1 MTRWFKEMFDISP
14 SVLKA
19 HLNIYSQQNE
29 ARMRQFWSEVTG
41 IPIENFGKTF
51 IKPAGK
57 GFKKNNLYYGTIK
70 VYVPKGTDMR
80 HTTLAWIQA
89 ALQDLIPEIE
99 SIILRWSQLRR
110 IERPPVNI

>member
-1 MTRWFKEMFDISP
+1 
-14 SVLKA
+14 
-19 HLNIYSQQNE
+19 
-29 ARMRQFWSEVTG
+29 MRQFWSEVTG